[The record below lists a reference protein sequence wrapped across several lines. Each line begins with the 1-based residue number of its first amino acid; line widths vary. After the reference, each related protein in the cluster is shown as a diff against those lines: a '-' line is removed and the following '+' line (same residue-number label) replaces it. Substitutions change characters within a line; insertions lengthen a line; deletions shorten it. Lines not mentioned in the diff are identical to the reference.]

1 VIRALIISLLA
12 AALVSADEVEELV
25 QRVRSLAQKEPVRAR
40 QDTLR
45 QLANPLGPAP
55 LHAFPLPAGPSLEA
69 AVAAIVEDVEKSGD
83 DPEVYNWLTTVIRHN
98 ELSAGLDNPS
108 IRARLAL
115 ADLREQLDPVLLDL
129 NGGEVHVR
137 AYKDRK
143 VVLSFWATW
152 CLPCRDEL
160 AREDRE
166 TRPANVVLLAIS
178 DEPVGTVRQWA
189 AEHHYSFP
197 LLIDPHHK
205 LSDRYRVDKLPATRV
220 LELPSVSITGEN

>member
-1 VIRALIISLLA
+1 MIRAFAIALLA
-12 AALVSADEVEELV
+12 ATLGSADEVHDLV
-25 QRVRSLAQKEPVRAR
+25 QRVRALAAKEPPQAR

-45 QLANPLGPAP
+45 QLADPLAAPAQ
-55 LHAFPLPAGPSLEA
+55 HTIPLPNRPSLEA
-69 AVAAIVEDVEKSGD
+69 AVSAIVKDNEHNGD
-83 DPEVYNWLTTVIRHN
+83 DPEVYNWLATVIRRN

-129 NGGEVHVR
+129 QGGEVHLR
-137 AYKDRK
+137 TYKDKK
-143 VVLSFWATW
+143 VILSFWATW

-166 TRPANVVLLAIS
+166 QRPANTLLLAIS
-178 DEPVGTVRQWA
+178 DEPMATVRQWA

-205 LSDRYRVDKLPATRV
+205 LSDHYRVDKLPAQHV
-220 LELPSVSITGEN
+220 MELPPVSVTSEN

>member
-1 VIRALIISLLA
+1 MIRAATILLLA
-12 AALVSADEVEELV
+12 AVLASASDIEELV
-25 QRVRSLAQKEPVRAR
+25 LRVRSLAAKEPARAR

-45 QLANPLGPAP
+45 QLANPLGAAP
-55 LHAFPLPAGPSLEA
+55 LHTFPLPAGPSLEA
-69 AVAAIVEDVEKSGD
+69 AVTAVVEDLEHSGD
-83 DPEVYNWLTTVIRHN
+83 DPEIYNWLTTVIRRN

-129 NGGEVHVR
+129 NGGEVHLR
-137 AYKDRK
+137 AYKDKK

-178 DEPVGTVRQWA
+178 DEPIATIRQWA
-189 AEHHYSFP
+189 IEHHYSFP

-205 LSDRYRVDKLPATRV
+205 LSDRYRVDKLPATRL
-220 LELPSVSITGEN
+220 LELPSLSIAGEN